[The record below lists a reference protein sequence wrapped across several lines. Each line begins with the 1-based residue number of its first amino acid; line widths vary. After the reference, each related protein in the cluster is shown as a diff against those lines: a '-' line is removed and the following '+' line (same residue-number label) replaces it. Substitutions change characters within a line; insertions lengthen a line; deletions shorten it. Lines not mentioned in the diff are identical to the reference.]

1 MKWSPLIA
9 GIAAA
14 VALAL
19 QQFLGNSEASTQ
31 VILMAVLLAVL
42 GVVGTQLKGKG
53 LTIAGIIGTLA
64 YTFVTVYNGEA
75 FTWKEFILASVIAI
89 LSLVAPSAV
98 PEKDPEV

>member
-19 QQFLGNSEASTQ
+19 QQFLGNAESSTP

-42 GVVGTQLKGKG
+42 GVIGTQLKGKG
-53 LTIAGIIGTLA
+53 LTVAGIIGTLA
-64 YTFVTVYNGEA
+64 YTFVTVWNGGA
-75 FTWKEFILASVIAI
+75 FTWKEFILSGIIAI
-89 LSLVAPSAV
+89 LTMVAPSAI
-98 PEKDPEV
+98 PEKDETN